1 MQPPIQSGPLLPWQQ
16 VTVGSGL
23 MLHAPLT
30 VRADPAPLQSEFA
43 ALDAATGAEGRMFMA
58 GDGSWS
64 SITLVEEGLG
74 PDSRRATGRPTPAL
88 DMMPSARTLL
98 EGLGCRILS
107 CYVHRQEPGGLLRW
121 HYDGAGLHL
130 SEARLIVPILTPPA
144 AVTWIGDSP
153 AAYPAGTLWAG
164 DFTFPHQVE
173 NAPDEQRIVLLVDVV
188 SDDRARS
195 LAPAGLYD
203 QPMLRSA
210 LAEQAINSLLMNR
223 ELIPA

>member
-1 MQPPIQSGPLLPWQQ
+1 MQLLHPWQQ

-30 VRADPAPLQSEFA
+30 VRADAATLQREFA
-43 ALDAATGAEGRMFMA
+43 ALDAATGDEGRQFRA

-64 SITLVEEGLG
+64 SITLIDEGLG
-74 PDSRRATGRPTPAL
+74 SDGMRAIGRPTPAL
-88 DMMPSARTLL
+88 DLMPSARGLL
-98 EGLGCRILS
+98 EGLDCRILS

-121 HYDGAGLHL
+121 HYDNAALHWP
-130 SEARLIVPILTPPA
+130 EARLIVPVLVPSA

-153 AAYPAGTLWAG
+153 AAYPAGVPWAA

-173 NAPDEQRIVLLVDVV
+173 NAPEAQRIVLLVDVV

-195 LAPAGLYD
+195 LAPAELYD
-203 QPMLRSA
+203 RPALRHA
-210 LAEQAINSLLMNR
+210 LREQAVASLLANR
-223 ELIPA
+223 DLGPV

>member
-1 MQPPIQSGPLLPWQQ
+1 MQPLHPWQQ

-30 VRADPAPLQSEFA
+30 VRADAATLQREFA
-43 ALDAATGAEGRMFMA
+43 ALDAATGDEGRQFRA

-64 SITLVEEGLG
+64 SITLIDEGLG
-74 PDSRRATGRPTPAL
+74 SDGLRAIGRPTPAL
-88 DMMPSARTLL
+88 DLMPGARSLL

-121 HYDGAGLHL
+121 HYDNAALHWP
-130 SEARLIVPILTPPA
+130 EARLIVPVLVPSA

-153 AAYPAGTLWAG
+153 ATYPAGTLWAA

-173 NAPDEQRIVLLVDVV
+173 NAPEAQRIVLLVDVV
-188 SDDRARS
+188 NDDRARS
-195 LAPAGLYD
+195 LTPAELYG
-203 QPMLRSA
+203 QPALRA
-210 LAEQAINSLLMNR
+210 TLAERAINSFLANR
-223 ELIPA
+223 DMVLS

>member
-1 MQPPIQSGPLLPWQQ
+1 MQSRPLHPWQQ
-16 VTVGSGL
+16 VTAGSGL

-30 VRADPAPLQSEFA
+30 VRTDPAPLQREFA
-43 ALDAATGAEGRMFMA
+43 ALDAATGDEGRMFMA

-64 SITLVEEGLG
+64 SITLIEEGLG
-74 PDSRRATGRPTPAL
+74 SDNLRATGRPTPAL
-88 DMMPSARTLL
+88 DMMPSARALL

-121 HYDGAGLHL
+121 HYDGAGLHQP
-130 SEARLIVPILTPPA
+130 EARLIVPIIAPPA

-153 AAYPAGTLWAG
+153 AAYPAGTPWAG

-173 NAPDEQRIVLLVDVV
+173 NAVDEQRIVLLVDVV

-195 LAPAGLYD
+195 LAPPELYGRL
-203 QPMLRSA
+203 PLRSA
-210 LAEQAINSLLMNR
+210 LAEQAINSLIANR
-223 ELIPA
+223 EPVPA